1 MNNKKIEDK
10 LYQQYMVKVDQGII
24 TKMSAA
30 IQYLFDKIIWF
41 ESIDMECFLKAKVI
55 AKMFNVDSDNFSRN
69 VHKKGIIR
77 KGSNGQRKRSWGIEP
92 VETDRLEPV
101 EKNRLKPVETDRLE
115 PVETDSPHKSIR
127 NIVSDVSILDRIE
140 EKDDSPDHLP
150 SPLKNTNIT
159 NKEEEGSS
167 TSSKCVSTQP
177 PIVAQSP
184 PSLMPIDF
192 SKNPLKEGIYELD
205 SQTFIKLKQITVSK
219 YRAELLNSIK
229 GHKSDDTLT
238 PKLAI
243 NIWEKV
249 LMDNGFGYKE
259 KKASN
264 IINKYKKKLSA
275 FTISDFVSASID
287 FLNEKWLKA
296 TASNFTH
303 LNDVD
308 FFSSNSID
316 HMLKNEIKYTEATGW
331 ADLQNDLGIVSKKDV
346 WDIDNCFS
354 KRLNYRLPNKAYN
367 QAAKPWDA

>member
-184 PSLMPIDF
+184 PSLMPIE
-192 SKNPLKEGIYELD
+192 SYKNPLEEVIYELNN
-205 SQTFIKLKQITVSK
+205 QTFIKIKQMSVLK
-219 YRAELLNSIK
+219 YRAEVINSIK
-229 GHKSDDTLT
+229 DYKSENKLT

-243 NIWEKV
+243 KIWEKI
-249 LMDNGFGYKE
+249 LKDNRFDYKE
-259 KKASN
+259 KKAVGVSS
-264 IINKYKKKLSA
+264 KYKKKLNS
-275 FTISDFVSASID
+275 FTVSDFVTASIEYLSD
-287 FLNEKWLKA
+287 KWTKSTGCNL
-296 TASNFTH
+296 TY
-303 LNDVD
+303 LNDMD
-308 FFSSNSID
+308 FFSSNVID
-316 HMLKNEIKYTEATGW
+316 HMLKNKIRYTEDTGW
-331 ADLQNDLGIVSKKDV
+331 ADLQSDLGIVSKKDV